1 MLPYALREALNS
13 FRRAPLLV
21 GLSAGMIALSLFVVG
36 LFGIAAYNVNRV
48 LQRVEERV
56 EIVAYLRDNA
66 RANAIELVRNEIAM
80 YPEVLDVI
88 YVSREQALEIARQEL
103 GQLHSMVVELDV
115 NPLPASLAVR
125 LHPGLRDARAVR
137 DVADRIAAY
146 PIVEEVAYGQDW
158 LDKVFLL
165 RRIAGAAAGILGG
178 AFAVVAALIIGAAVR
193 MAIFARRDEITIM
206 RLVGATE
213 SFVQGPFLIE
223 GLITGLLGGLIALP
237 ALYMTYRTL
246 SDSVFAL
253 EWLPDLWIAGG
264 ILGGGVLGLLA
275 SLLAVRRHLRTI

>member
-1 MLPYALREALNS
+1 
-13 FRRAPLLV
+13 
-21 GLSAGMIALSLFVVG
+21 
-36 LFGIAAYNVNRV
+36 
-48 LQRVEERV
+48 
-56 EIVAYLRDNA
+56 
-66 RANAIELVRNEIAM
+66 M
-80 YPEVLDVI
+80 YPEVLDVV

-103 GQLHSMVVELDV
+103 GQLHAMVVELDV

-146 PIVEEVAYGQDW
+146 PIVEEVVYGQDW

-165 RRIAGAAAGILGG
+165 RRIAGAAAAVLGG

-223 GLITGLLGGLIALP
+223 GLMTGLLGGLVALP

-246 SDSVFAL
+246 SDSVFEL
-253 EWLPDLWIAGG
+253 EWLPDLWIVGG
-264 ILGGGVLGLLA
+264 IVGGGLVGLLA
-275 SLLAVRRHLRTI
+275 SLLAVHRHLRAL